1 MLLLQIVDKLLK
13 IERRSNATANIAYHH
28 QIFIRLTKKT
38 FHGCHLT
45 GTSTNKYGFASLQS
59 FTNSDIK
66 TIKMTLQIFTGTQTR
81 QIFPA
86 WRQELRYRPIFII
99 NGSTYVTTFFINLI
113 SQSRE
118 STSGSTIKSHFY
130 ILINQGITM
139 RLFKSSTFMPVFFI
153 DYRTHL
159 LAQSAIGAFVF
170 INFRIP
176 KSFNINMKFD
186 GLVDT
191 HIPTSIASTTFGFIG
206 YIYHLQVYKIYII

>member
-1 MLLLQIVDKLLK
+1 
-13 IERRSNATANIAYHH
+13 
-28 QIFIRLTKKT
+28 
-38 FHGCHLT
+38 
-45 GTSTNKYGFASLQS
+45 
-59 FTNSDIK
+59 
-66 TIKMTLQIFTGTQTR
+66 
-81 QIFPA
+81 
-86 WRQELRYRPIFII
+86 
-99 NGSTYVTTFFINLI
+99 
-113 SQSRE
+113 
-118 STSGSTIKSHFY
+118 
-130 ILINQGITM
+130 M

-206 YIYHLQVYKIYII
+206 YIYHLQVYKIYIIQDCLFKAYIFSGMLLLREYSTTNKHTN

>member
-1 MLLLQIVDKLLK
+1 
-13 IERRSNATANIAYHH
+13 
-28 QIFIRLTKKT
+28 
-38 FHGCHLT
+38 
-45 GTSTNKYGFASLQS
+45 
-59 FTNSDIK
+59 
-66 TIKMTLQIFTGTQTR
+66 
-81 QIFPA
+81 
-86 WRQELRYRPIFII
+86 
-99 NGSTYVTTFFINLI
+99 
-113 SQSRE
+113 
-118 STSGSTIKSHFY
+118 
-130 ILINQGITM
+130 M

-159 LAQSAIGAFVF
+159 LAQSAIGALVF